1 MRMDSKTLSIIAIFA
16 AISIVLSLS
25 PLKFSAPFAPFLKY
39 QVWEIAIVTA
49 FLLYGIK
56 VGVSISIINTF
67 VLFVFYPG
75 DLPTGPIYN
84 FIAIISTLLGVYII
98 KKGLER
104 YFTGGKEAIMA
115 VLSTTSGIIM
125 RTVIMTIVNWI
136 VLPYPSPFGYNIPP
150 QGLESILSVIAV
162 FNATIVLYT
171 IPISYF
177 IARAIGVSTKLQ
189 MWTS

>member
-1 MRMDSKTLSIIAIFA
+1 MQIDSKNLTIIAIFS

-67 VLFVFYPG
+67 VLFVFFPG

-84 FIAIISTLLGVYII
+84 FIAVISTLLGIYLI
-98 KKGLER
+98 KKILMNRFSRGREV
-104 YFTGGKEAIMA
+104 IMTS
-115 VLSTTSGIIM
+115 LSTVTGILM
-125 RTVIMTIVNWI
+125 RVIIMTIVNWI
-136 VLPYPSPFGYNIPP
+136 ALPYPFPFGYNIPLE
-150 QGLESILSVIAV
+150 GLPAILSVIAV
-162 FNATIVLYT
+162 FNITILLYT
-171 IPISYF
+171 IPLSYI
-177 IARAIGVSTKLQ
+177 IARSVGSSIKTEL
-189 MWTS
+189 WC